1 MLEEQD
7 PQNPPYYNLMKLLF
21 KNSIT
26 KKTEN
31 EFIVLF
37 PVLLNYLVLNNRNYY

>member
-7 PQNPPYYNLMKLLF
+7 PQNPPYYNLMQLLL
-21 KNSIT
+21 KNTNI

-31 EFIVLF
+31 EFIVIL
-37 PVLLNYLVLNNRNYY
+37 PVLFSVFY